1 VQGSATQ
8 SALHGRHE
16 LEGSGRVLPTTW
28 ACIARAHGVG
38 IHSMSVHS
46 VGLHE
51 VIVHSMGVHSVG
63 VHGAGVPAVECMAPA
78 RREYE

>member
-1 VQGSATQ
+1 MSLKGVGMCKD
-8 SALHGRHE
+8 R
-16 LEGSGRVLPTTW
+16 LPTAW

-38 IHSMSVHS
+38 IHSMSVHG

-63 VHGAGVPAVECMAPA
+63 VHGAGVPPVECMAPA